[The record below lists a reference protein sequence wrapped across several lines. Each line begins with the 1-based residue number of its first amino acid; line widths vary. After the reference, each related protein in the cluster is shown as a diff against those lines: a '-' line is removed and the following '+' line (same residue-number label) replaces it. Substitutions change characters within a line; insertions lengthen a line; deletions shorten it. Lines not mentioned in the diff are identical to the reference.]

1 MVSRLN
7 FSSLAGLLPP
17 SLVMRS
23 SRSESSVGAEAEPR
37 AWFDMVEVLDFLGFE
52 KREGSRVVGFGDTFL
67 GYGHI
72 NGYKDISRT

>member
-37 AWFDMVEVLDFLGFE
+37 AWFDMVEVLDFLGV
-52 KREGSRVVGFGDTFL
+52 RGGARVVGFEDTFL